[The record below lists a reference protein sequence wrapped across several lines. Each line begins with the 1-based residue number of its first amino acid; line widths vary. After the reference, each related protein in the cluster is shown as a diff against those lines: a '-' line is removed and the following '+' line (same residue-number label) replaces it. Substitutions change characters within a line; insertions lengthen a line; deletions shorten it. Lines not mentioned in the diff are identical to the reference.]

1 MKRMAKLALWIG
13 GGVLAALA
21 AGWLWGSS
29 GKSDLVATLDH
40 AESRADV
47 LSARVGVLQAR
58 VDLYNVNF
66 GNASRSLEAA
76 KPSLER
82 ARARFKQ
89 SGADDLTGWA
99 EEALNHIGQAQQLAG
114 KLDPAANT
122 SAAAA
127 IEALDKLPASSA
139 P

>member
-1 MKRMAKLALWIG
+1 MKRIAKLALWIG
-13 GGVLAALA
+13 GGVLVTLA
-21 AGWLWGSS
+21 AGWLWGVS
-29 GKSDLVATLDH
+29 GKSDLIAKLNH

-47 LSARVGVLQAR
+47 LSARAGVLQAR

-66 GNASRSLEAA
+66 GDASRSLEAA
-76 KPSLER
+76 KPPLER
-82 ARARFKQ
+82 ARARFRQ
-89 SGADDLTGWA
+89 SGADDLAGRT
-99 EEALNHIGQAQQLAG
+99 EEALNHIGQAQRLAG
-114 KLDPAANT
+114 KLDPAANS